1 MTTLSPQ
8 SGPAAERSPGRVAR
22 WRAGLRA
29 DPKVRWWQRI
39 RSLVVL
45 VVLVLLLGVVAATL
59 LGAAIGALFYFLQGA
74 LT

>member
-1 MTTLSPQ
+1 MTTVSPQ
-8 SGPAAERSPGRVAR
+8 NSPSADPTPGRLAH

-45 VVLVLLLGVVAATL
+45 VVLVLLLGVVTATV
-59 LGAAIGALFYFLQGA
+59 LGAGLGALFYFLEGT